1 MTGPGGVGKT
11 RLALELAWRATGSR
25 ELVWVPLASIQ
36 SAGLVLPTL
45 AAALGVKATGEATG
59 EADLIRRIAR
69 MIRGRDLLLF
79 LDNFEH
85 LLEASAALAEFLGAA
100 DESLQVLVTSRE
112 ALRIGGE
119 HVYPVGPLATSGTD
133 SEPPAAVALFW
144 ERAEAAN
151 PRFDRGRDQDSVAE
165 ICRRL
170 DGLPLA
176 IELAA
181 ARTQP
186 AAASHDGRAPRQR
199 ADPAHIRDP

>member
-25 ELVWVPLASIQ
+25 ELVCRRVPLASIQ

-69 MIRGRDLLLF
+69 MIRGLDLLLF

-100 DESLQVLVTSRE
+100 DRSTSKC
-112 ALRIGGE
+112 
-119 HVYPVGPLATSGTD
+119 
-133 SEPPAAVALFW
+133 W
-144 ERAEAAN
+144 
-151 PRFDRGRDQDSVAE
+151 
-165 ICRRL
+165 
-170 DGLPLA
+170 
-176 IELAA
+176 
-181 ARTQP
+181 
-186 AAASHDGRAPRQR
+186 
-199 ADPAHIRDP
+199 